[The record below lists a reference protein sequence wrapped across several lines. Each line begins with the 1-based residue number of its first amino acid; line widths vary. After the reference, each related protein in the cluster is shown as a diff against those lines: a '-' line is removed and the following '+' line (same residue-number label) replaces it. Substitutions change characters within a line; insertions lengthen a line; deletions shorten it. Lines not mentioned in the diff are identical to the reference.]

1 MKEPTI
7 EELMAADVTGNA
19 EKFTD
24 AASLHSTTGKPTA
37 ASEVTDKS
45 ATLVKEEPDAQPAD
59 VYSIHKDVTPKPS
72 RKGKKFNLE
81 LTAFEYDQAKR
92 AADAVGVEVKEWLL
106 SQVTAQLTSN
116 IGRAKIFGP
125 TGTTTSK
132 VTGPSVGVAW

>member
-37 ASEVTDKS
+37 APG
-45 ATLVKEEPDAQPAD
+45 VKEEPDAQPAA